1 MHGRGLSEDRKKG
14 HRRLMF
20 RPPSRLISSLEASG
34 GSSSLSLSSPS
45 SFSKDGRRISVGDC
59 ALFKPPQDCPP
70 FIGLIR
76 LLVPEREGGGSFKVR
91 VNWLYRPGELK
102 LGKGVLLEAQPNEIF
117 YSFHEDE
124 IPAASLL
131 HPCKVTFLPK
141 GVELASGISSFVCW
155 RVYDVM
161 NESIWWLTDQDYID
175 ERQQEV
181 DNLLRKTRSKMT
193 LQQGGRS
200 PKSTNSPTTSQA
212 KTGTE
217 GMQNSSSSSS
227 QGKGRKRERGDQGS
241 ESVKRERPSRIDDG
255 GSGFVRTESSLKSE
269 IAKITERGRLVD
281 SEGVEKLVQLML
293 PEKNEKKTDLIG
305 RSILASVVAATDK
318 FDCLSRFVQL
328 RGLPVF
334 DEWLQEVHKG
344 KIGDGSSPKDNGRS
358 VDDFLLILLR
368 ALDKLPVNLNALQT
382 CNIGKSVNHLRSHKN
397 SEIGKKARSLVDTW
411 KKRVEAEM
419 DAKSGS
425 NQGASWPGRYR
436 QSEVSHG
443 GRHSGVSADAA
454 RASASH
460 QHPSKAPSPVP
471 SENND
476 TNRPNFSLDG
486 SSKIEDI
493 IKPTSPTLGDVVKTG
508 KGDSGSHSSMNALI
522 ESCVRDSEAN
532 ACEAGVDDVGMNLL
546 ASAAADEISKSP
558 VASPAVSLVSDSLMN
573 DISEN
578 HTTGLPNEQAEALA
592 KDPTIVEHV
601 GSSGE
606 QLASVVNV
614 NDSKPSD
621 SEMEDR
627 VVADV
632 KTEEISE
639 TDGVADTVMR
649 TGNSALHSH
658 LEAAGGAQVEDKPKV
673 ILSSELVNKMGEVVS
688 VLSEFAKDRS
698 TENVDRSMP
707 EKLSDDNDCGGTA
720 NDRKAACT
728 SEEHKPPV
736 VLSSE
741 LDKET
746 AEDVTVSSELPKG
759 IAAEKMDVGINHV
772 NQTDKQSKPVTA
784 HLYSS
789 LTNGEVEHVEASLKS
804 AEVGKR
810 CATTTCD
817 DGDEAEECT
826 SVAKDV
832 PSVSA
837 SASASAG
844 SELEARVEFDL
855 NEGHRRLL
863 MLRPPSRLISTAS
876 SSSSLSLSSP
886 SSFSKDGRRI
896 SVGDC
901 ALFKPPQDC
910 PPFIGLI
917 RLLVPER
924 EGGGSFKVRVNWLY
938 RPGELKLGKGVLLEA
953 QPNEIFYSFHEDEI
967 PAASLLHPCKVTFLP
982 RGVELPSGI
991 SSFVCWRVYDVMNES
1006 IWWLTDQDYI
1016 DERQQEVD
1024 KLLCKSLQQCGC
1036 SPMLTTSQ
1044 VKTGTEGMQNSS
1056 SSSSQGKGRKRERG
1070 DQGSESVKRERPS
1083 RGDDSGSGF
1092 VRKESSLKSEIAKI
1106 TERGRLVDS
1115 EGVEKLVQL
1124 MLPEKNEKKT
1134 DLIGRSILASAVA
1147 ATDKFDC
1154 LSRFVQLRG
1163 LSVFDEW
1170 LQEVHRRKIGDGSS
1184 PKENDRSV
1192 DEFLLILLR
1201 ALDKLPVN
1209 LNALQTCNIGK
1220 SVNRLRSHKNSEIGK
1235 KARSL
1240 VDTWKKRVEAEMDA
1254 KPGRPRQSEVSH
1266 GSRHSVVSFDATKT
1280 SVSHLHPF
1288 KSVSGISDNSVKSAT
1303 TSPSSTR
1310 SAPSPG
1316 TGVAVAN
1323 VGQQKNT
1330 VAVHAE
1336 GGLSRSIS
1344 SQRTVTF
1351 EKAEGC
1357 SNKLLVKL
1365 PKCGE
1370 RGGEHEK
1377 AVNESSKI
1385 EDIVKPTSPTSGDDV
1400 KTEKGHGESHSLMNA
1415 LIESCVRDSEA
1426 NACVA
1431 GADDVGMNL
1440 LATVAADEMSKSP
1453 VASPSCLESN
1463 ENSDDIA
1470 PTAGHTS
1477 GIGGNIS
1484 DDGDSGV
1491 VSDLKTDEISETDRV
1506 ADTVMRT
1513 GNSALPE
1520 CKAIVLCPKVDSL
1533 AVANSHSDVVDDNKK
1548 EQKPPVVLSSE
1559 LVKET
1564 GEDVKVS
1571 SGFSKGVAAEKIDI
1585 GINHVNQTDKKN
1597 KPVTAH
1603 LDSSVTKIE
1612 VEHVEASLKS
1622 AEVGKQ
1628 CATTTCADGHETEE
1642 CTSVA
1647 KDVPSV
1653 SALAGSELEAGVK
1666 FDLNEAFNGDD
1677 TRKENSSNFSGSLSL
1692 TSTPL
1697 QTSRPPASITVAAAA
1712 KGAFVPRD
1720 DLLRNKPAV
1729 GWRGSAATSAFRP
1742 AEPRKVQEVASC
1754 DASTTAGKQTKTLLD
1769 FDLNVPDER
1778 VLEELPSQR
1787 FANPT
1792 NPSGVLD
1799 LDLNRLDDP
1808 ADMNNHTVSSGHR
1821 VNSTFQQTNLS
1832 SGGSRD
1838 FDLNDGPAVDDVNVV
1853 ESSLGF
1859 SQNSR
1864 SAQPVISG
1872 IRPGFSSWFP
1882 AVNNYSAMSIPQ
1894 VLPERGSG
1902 PQRMVGPTSEVS
1914 SYTPDM
1920 CRGPVLLS
1928 SPAVSFPP
1936 SAFQYPGFPF
1946 GSSFPLSSANFS
1958 GASTPYM
1965 DSSSS
1970 GRLCFPPVNSQIL
1983 GPGVAIPSNYPRP
1996 YVVNLPNGSSNGG
2009 VSDSSNN
2016 AKWFRSGLDLNS
2028 GPGGHETDEAA
2039 LVQRQLSSSGSLP
2052 LRDEARMY
2060 QMSGGTLKRKEPDGG
2075 WDGGGYK

>member
-1 MHGRGLSEDRKKG
+1 MHGRKK
-14 HRRLMF
+14 
-20 RPPSRLISSLEASG
+20 
-34 GSSSLSLSSPS
+34 
-45 SFSKDGRRISVGDC
+45 
-59 ALFKPPQDCPP
+59 
-70 FIGLIR
+70 
-76 LLVPEREGGGSFKVR
+76 
-91 VNWLYRPGELK
+91 
-102 LGKGVLLEAQPNEIF
+102 
-117 YSFHEDE
+117 
-124 IPAASLL
+124 
-131 HPCKVTFLPK
+131 
-141 GVELASGISSFVCW
+141 
-155 RVYDVM
+155 
-161 NESIWWLTDQDYID
+161 
-175 ERQQEV
+175 
-181 DNLLRKTRSKMT
+181 
-193 LQQGGRS
+193 
-200 PKSTNSPTTSQA
+200 
-212 KTGTE
+212 
-217 GMQNSSSSSS
+217 
-227 QGKGRKRERGDQGS
+227 
-241 ESVKRERPSRIDDG
+241 
-255 GSGFVRTESSLKSE
+255 
-269 IAKITERGRLVD
+269 
-281 SEGVEKLVQLML
+281 
-293 PEKNEKKTDLIG
+293 
-305 RSILASVVAATDK
+305 
-318 FDCLSRFVQL
+318 
-328 RGLPVF
+328 
-334 DEWLQEVHKG
+334 
-344 KIGDGSSPKDNGRS
+344 
-358 VDDFLLILLR
+358 
-368 ALDKLPVNLNALQT
+368 
-382 CNIGKSVNHLRSHKN
+382 
-397 SEIGKKARSLVDTW
+397 
-411 KKRVEAEM
+411 
-419 DAKSGS
+419 
-425 NQGASWPGRYR
+425 
-436 QSEVSHG
+436 
-443 GRHSGVSADAA
+443 
-454 RASASH
+454 
-460 QHPSKAPSPVP
+460 
-471 SENND
+471 
-476 TNRPNFSLDG
+476 
-486 SSKIEDI
+486 
-493 IKPTSPTLGDVVKTG
+493 
-508 KGDSGSHSSMNALI
+508 
-522 ESCVRDSEAN
+522 
-532 ACEAGVDDVGMNLL
+532 
-546 ASAAADEISKSP
+546 
-558 VASPAVSLVSDSLMN
+558 
-573 DISEN
+573 
-578 HTTGLPNEQAEALA
+578 
-592 KDPTIVEHV
+592 
-601 GSSGE
+601 
-606 QLASVVNV
+606 
-614 NDSKPSD
+614 
-621 SEMEDR
+621 
-627 VVADV
+627 
-632 KTEEISE
+632 
-639 TDGVADTVMR
+639 
-649 TGNSALHSH
+649 
-658 LEAAGGAQVEDKPKV
+658 
-673 ILSSELVNKMGEVVS
+673 
-688 VLSEFAKDRS
+688 
-698 TENVDRSMP
+698 
-707 EKLSDDNDCGGTA
+707 
-720 NDRKAACT
+720 
-728 SEEHKPPV
+728 
-736 VLSSE
+736 
-741 LDKET
+741 
-746 AEDVTVSSELPKG
+746 
-759 IAAEKMDVGINHV
+759 
-772 NQTDKQSKPVTA
+772 
-784 HLYSS
+784 
-789 LTNGEVEHVEASLKS
+789 
-804 AEVGKR
+804 
-810 CATTTCD
+810 
-817 DGDEAEECT
+817 
-826 SVAKDV
+826 
-832 PSVSA
+832 
-837 SASASAG
+837 
-844 SELEARVEFDL
+844 
-855 NEGHRRLL
+855 GHRRLL

-1083 RGDDSGSGF
+1083 RGDDGGSGF

-1453 VASPSCLESN
+1453 VASPSVSRVSDSLDGLPSEQADNVNPTIVEHVSSSGEQLAVVENENDSKPGDLDENSDSEIEELQRLVDQCLESN

-1513 GNSALPE
+1513 GNSALRICKTIGISQNADSLTAEDSHLEAAGGAQVEDKPKVILSSELVNKMGEVVSVLSEFAKDRSTENVDRSMPEKLSDDNDCDGTANDRKAACTSVETSAPAE

-1920 CRGPVLLS
+1920 YRGPVLLS

>member
-460 QHPSKAPSPVP
+460 QHPSKSVSVIIPSDNNMKSATTSPSSTRSAPSLGTGVAVVNDGQQRDTGAVHREVGLSRSFSSQRTATEKTPDIPMAEGCSNKLIVKLPKRGRSPAQSFSGGSFEDHAAGSSRAPSPVP

-621 SEMEDR
+621 SEMEELQRLVDQCLESNENSDDVAPTAGHTSGIRGNISDDGDSR

-649 TGNSALHSH
+649 TGNSALRKCKTVGKSQNEDSLTAEDSH

-728 SEEHKPPV
+728 SVETSAPAECKAIVLCPKVESLVVANSHSDNKEEHKPPV

-855 NEGHRRLL
+855 NEG
-863 MLRPPSRLISTAS
+863 
-876 SSSSLSLSSP
+876 
-886 SSFSKDGRRI
+886 FS
-896 SVGDC
+896 
-901 ALFKPPQDC
+901 
-910 PPFIGLI
+910 
-917 RLLVPER
+917 
-924 EGGGSFKVRVNWLY
+924 
-938 RPGELKLGKGVLLEA
+938 
-953 QPNEIFYSFHEDEI
+953 
-967 PAASLLHPCKVTFLP
+967 
-982 RGVELPSGI
+982 
-991 SSFVCWRVYDVMNES
+991 
-1006 IWWLTDQDYI
+1006 
-1016 DERQQEVD
+1016 
-1024 KLLCKSLQQCGC
+1024 
-1036 SPMLTTSQ
+1036 
-1044 VKTGTEGMQNSS
+1044 
-1056 SSSSQGKGRKRERG
+1056 
-1070 DQGSESVKRERPS
+1070 
-1083 RGDDSGSGF
+1083 
-1092 VRKESSLKSEIAKI
+1092 
-1106 TERGRLVDS
+1106 
-1115 EGVEKLVQL
+1115 
-1124 MLPEKNEKKT
+1124 
-1134 DLIGRSILASAVA
+1134 
-1147 ATDKFDC
+1147 
-1154 LSRFVQLRG
+1154 
-1163 LSVFDEW
+1163 
-1170 LQEVHRRKIGDGSS
+1170 
-1184 PKENDRSV
+1184 
-1192 DEFLLILLR
+1192 
-1201 ALDKLPVN
+1201 
-1209 LNALQTCNIGK
+1209 
-1220 SVNRLRSHKNSEIGK
+1220 
-1235 KARSL
+1235 
-1240 VDTWKKRVEAEMDA
+1240 
-1254 KPGRPRQSEVSH
+1254 
-1266 GSRHSVVSFDATKT
+1266 
-1280 SVSHLHPF
+1280 
-1288 KSVSGISDNSVKSAT
+1288 
-1303 TSPSSTR
+1303 
-1310 SAPSPG
+1310 
-1316 TGVAVAN
+1316 
-1323 VGQQKNT
+1323 
-1330 VAVHAE
+1330 
-1336 GGLSRSIS
+1336 
-1344 SQRTVTF
+1344 
-1351 EKAEGC
+1351 
-1357 SNKLLVKL
+1357 
-1365 PKCGE
+1365 
-1370 RGGEHEK
+1370 
-1377 AVNESSKI
+1377 
-1385 EDIVKPTSPTSGDDV
+1385 
-1400 KTEKGHGESHSLMNA
+1400 
-1415 LIESCVRDSEA
+1415 
-1426 NACVA
+1426 
-1431 GADDVGMNL
+1431 
-1440 LATVAADEMSKSP
+1440 
-1453 VASPSCLESN
+1453 
-1463 ENSDDIA
+1463 
-1470 PTAGHTS
+1470 
-1477 GIGGNIS
+1477 
-1484 DDGDSGV
+1484 
-1491 VSDLKTDEISETDRV
+1491 
-1506 ADTVMRT
+1506 
-1513 GNSALPE
+1513 
-1520 CKAIVLCPKVDSL
+1520 
-1533 AVANSHSDVVDDNKK
+1533 
-1548 EQKPPVVLSSE
+1548 
-1559 LVKET
+1559 
-1564 GEDVKVS
+1564 
-1571 SGFSKGVAAEKIDI
+1571 
-1585 GINHVNQTDKKN
+1585 
-1597 KPVTAH
+1597 
-1603 LDSSVTKIE
+1603 
-1612 VEHVEASLKS
+1612 
-1622 AEVGKQ
+1622 
-1628 CATTTCADGHETEE
+1628 
-1642 CTSVA
+1642 
-1647 KDVPSV
+1647 
-1653 SALAGSELEAGVK
+1653 
-1666 FDLNEAFNGDD
+1666 GDD
-1677 TRKENSSNFSGSLSL
+1677 TRDGNSNNFSGSLSL
-1692 TSTPL
+1692 TPTPL
-1697 QTSRPPASITVAAAA
+1697 QPSLLPASVTVAAAA
-1712 KGAFVPRD
+1712 KGAFVPPD
-1720 DLLRNKPAV
+1720 DLLRNKATV

-1742 AEPRKVQEVASC
+1742 PEPRKVQEVPLNMNNVASC
-1754 DASTTAGKQTKTLLD
+1754 DASTTAGKQTKTFFD

-1778 VLEELPSQR
+1778 VLEELSSQR
-1787 FANPT
+1787 FA

-1864 SAQPVISG
+1864 SAQPMISG

-1894 VLPERGSG
+1894 VLPERGNG

-1920 CRGPVLLS
+1920 YRGPVLLS

-1996 YVVNLPNGSSNGG
+1996 YVVNLPNSNGG
-2009 VSDSSNN
+2009 VSDSNN
-2016 AKWFRSGLDLNS
+2016 AKWLRSGLDLNS
-2028 GPGGHETDEAA
+2028 GPGGHETDGRDEAA

-2052 LRDEARMY
+2052 LKDEARMY
-2060 QMSGGTLKRKEPDGG
+2060 QMFGGTLKRKEPDSGG
-2075 WDGGGYK
+2075 WDGYKQPSWQ

>member
-1 MHGRGLSEDRKKG
+1 MHGR
-14 HRRLMF
+14 
-20 RPPSRLISSLEASG
+20 
-34 GSSSLSLSSPS
+34 
-45 SFSKDGRRISVGDC
+45 
-59 ALFKPPQDCPP
+59 
-70 FIGLIR
+70 
-76 LLVPEREGGGSFKVR
+76 
-91 VNWLYRPGELK
+91 
-102 LGKGVLLEAQPNEIF
+102 
-117 YSFHEDE
+117 
-124 IPAASLL
+124 
-131 HPCKVTFLPK
+131 
-141 GVELASGISSFVCW
+141 
-155 RVYDVM
+155 
-161 NESIWWLTDQDYID
+161 
-175 ERQQEV
+175 
-181 DNLLRKTRSKMT
+181 
-193 LQQGGRS
+193 
-200 PKSTNSPTTSQA
+200 
-212 KTGTE
+212 
-217 GMQNSSSSSS
+217 
-227 QGKGRKRERGDQGS
+227 
-241 ESVKRERPSRIDDG
+241 
-255 GSGFVRTESSLKSE
+255 
-269 IAKITERGRLVD
+269 
-281 SEGVEKLVQLML
+281 EK
-293 PEKNEKKTDLIG
+293 
-305 RSILASVVAATDK
+305 
-318 FDCLSRFVQL
+318 
-328 RGLPVF
+328 
-334 DEWLQEVHKG
+334 
-344 KIGDGSSPKDNGRS
+344 
-358 VDDFLLILLR
+358 
-368 ALDKLPVNLNALQT
+368 
-382 CNIGKSVNHLRSHKN
+382 
-397 SEIGKKARSLVDTW
+397 
-411 KKRVEAEM
+411 
-419 DAKSGS
+419 
-425 NQGASWPGRYR
+425 
-436 QSEVSHG
+436 
-443 GRHSGVSADAA
+443 
-454 RASASH
+454 
-460 QHPSKAPSPVP
+460 
-471 SENND
+471 
-476 TNRPNFSLDG
+476 
-486 SSKIEDI
+486 
-493 IKPTSPTLGDVVKTG
+493 
-508 KGDSGSHSSMNALI
+508 
-522 ESCVRDSEAN
+522 
-532 ACEAGVDDVGMNLL
+532 
-546 ASAAADEISKSP
+546 
-558 VASPAVSLVSDSLMN
+558 
-573 DISEN
+573 
-578 HTTGLPNEQAEALA
+578 
-592 KDPTIVEHV
+592 
-601 GSSGE
+601 
-606 QLASVVNV
+606 
-614 NDSKPSD
+614 
-621 SEMEDR
+621 
-627 VVADV
+627 
-632 KTEEISE
+632 
-639 TDGVADTVMR
+639 
-649 TGNSALHSH
+649 
-658 LEAAGGAQVEDKPKV
+658 
-673 ILSSELVNKMGEVVS
+673 
-688 VLSEFAKDRS
+688 
-698 TENVDRSMP
+698 
-707 EKLSDDNDCGGTA
+707 
-720 NDRKAACT
+720 
-728 SEEHKPPV
+728 
-736 VLSSE
+736 
-741 LDKET
+741 
-746 AEDVTVSSELPKG
+746 
-759 IAAEKMDVGINHV
+759 
-772 NQTDKQSKPVTA
+772 
-784 HLYSS
+784 
-789 LTNGEVEHVEASLKS
+789 
-804 AEVGKR
+804 
-810 CATTTCD
+810 
-817 DGDEAEECT
+817 
-826 SVAKDV
+826 
-832 PSVSA
+832 
-837 SASASAG
+837 
-844 SELEARVEFDL
+844 
-855 NEGHRRLL
+855 GHRRLL
-863 MLRPPSRLISTAS
+863 MFRPPSRLISTAS

-910 PPFIGLI
+910 PPFVGLI

-924 EGGGSFKVRVNWLY
+924 EGGSFKVRVNWLY

-953 QPNEIFYSFHEDEI
+953 QPNEVFYSFHEDEI

-982 RGVELPSGI
+982 KGVELPSGI

-1024 KLLCKSLQQCGC
+1024 NLLCKSLQQCGC
-1036 SPMLTTSQ
+1036 SPRLTTSQ

-1083 RGDDSGSGF
+1083 RVDDSGSGF

-1170 LQEVHRRKIGDGSS
+1170 LQEIHRRKIGDGSS
-1184 PKENDRSV
+1184 PKDNDRSV

-1280 SVSHLHPF
+1280 SVSPLHPF

-1323 VGQQKNT
+1323 VGQQRNT

-1336 GGLSRSIS
+1336 VGLSRSIS

-1357 SNKLLVKL
+1357 SNKLMVKL

-1370 RGGEHEK
+1370 RG
-1377 AVNESSKI
+1377 
-1385 EDIVKPTSPTSGDDV
+1385 DDV
-1400 KTEKGHGESHSLMNA
+1400 KTGKGHGESHSLMNA

-1453 VASPSCLESN
+1453 VASPSVSRVSDSLDGMPSEQA
-1463 ENSDDIA
+1463 ENVNPTIVEHVNDIA

-1491 VSDLKTDEISETDRV
+1491 VSDQKTEEISETDGV

-1513 GNSALPE
+1513 GNSALRICKTIGKSQNADSLTAEDSHLEAAGGAQVEDKPKVILSSELVNKMGEVVSVLSEFTKDRSTENVDRSMPEKLSDDNDCGGPANDRKAACTSVETSAPAE
-1520 CKAIVLCPKVDSL
+1520 CKAIVLCPKVESL
-1533 AVANSHSDVVDDNKK
+1533 VVANSHSDNK
-1548 EQKPPVVLSSE
+1548 EEHKPPVVLSSE
-1559 LVKET
+1559 LDKET
-1564 GEDVKVS
+1564 AEDVTVS
-1571 SGFSKGVAAEKIDI
+1571 SKLSKGIAAEKMDV

-1612 VEHVEASLKS
+1612 VEHVEASLKKEFTS
-1622 AEVGKQ
+1622 A
-1628 CATTTCADGHETEE
+1628 
-1642 CTSVA
+1642 A
-1647 KDVPSV
+1647 KDLPSV

-1666 FDLNEAFNGDD
+1666 FDLNEAFSGDD

-1742 AEPRKVQEVASC
+1742 AEPRKVQEVVPLSMNNVASC
-1754 DASTTAGKQTKTLLD
+1754 DASTTAGKQTKTFLD

-1778 VLEELPSQR
+1778 VLEDLPSQR

-1792 NPSGVLD
+1792 NPCGVLD

-1864 SAQPVISG
+1864 SAQPMISG

-1894 VLPERGSG
+1894 VLPERGNG

-1920 CRGPVLLS
+1920 YRGPVLLS

>member
-1 MHGRGLSEDRKKG
+1 MHGREKG
-14 HRRLMF
+14 HRRLLMF
-20 RPPSRLISSLEASG
+20 RPPSRLILTAS
-34 GSSSLSLSSPS
+34 
-45 SFSKDGRRISVGDC
+45 
-59 ALFKPPQDCPP
+59 
-70 FIGLIR
+70 
-76 LLVPEREGGGSFKVR
+76 
-91 VNWLYRPGELK
+91 
-102 LGKGVLLEAQPNEIF
+102 
-117 YSFHEDE
+117 
-124 IPAASLL
+124 
-131 HPCKVTFLPK
+131 
-141 GVELASGISSFVCW
+141 
-155 RVYDVM
+155 
-161 NESIWWLTDQDYID
+161 
-175 ERQQEV
+175 
-181 DNLLRKTRSKMT
+181 
-193 LQQGGRS
+193 
-200 PKSTNSPTTSQA
+200 
-212 KTGTE
+212 
-217 GMQNSSSSSS
+217 
-227 QGKGRKRERGDQGS
+227 
-241 ESVKRERPSRIDDG
+241 
-255 GSGFVRTESSLKSE
+255 
-269 IAKITERGRLVD
+269 
-281 SEGVEKLVQLML
+281 
-293 PEKNEKKTDLIG
+293 
-305 RSILASVVAATDK
+305 
-318 FDCLSRFVQL
+318 
-328 RGLPVF
+328 
-334 DEWLQEVHKG
+334 
-344 KIGDGSSPKDNGRS
+344 
-358 VDDFLLILLR
+358 
-368 ALDKLPVNLNALQT
+368 
-382 CNIGKSVNHLRSHKN
+382 
-397 SEIGKKARSLVDTW
+397 
-411 KKRVEAEM
+411 
-419 DAKSGS
+419 
-425 NQGASWPGRYR
+425 
-436 QSEVSHG
+436 
-443 GRHSGVSADAA
+443 
-454 RASASH
+454 
-460 QHPSKAPSPVP
+460 
-471 SENND
+471 
-476 TNRPNFSLDG
+476 
-486 SSKIEDI
+486 
-493 IKPTSPTLGDVVKTG
+493 
-508 KGDSGSHSSMNALI
+508 
-522 ESCVRDSEAN
+522 
-532 ACEAGVDDVGMNLL
+532 
-546 ASAAADEISKSP
+546 
-558 VASPAVSLVSDSLMN
+558 
-573 DISEN
+573 
-578 HTTGLPNEQAEALA
+578 
-592 KDPTIVEHV
+592 
-601 GSSGE
+601 
-606 QLASVVNV
+606 
-614 NDSKPSD
+614 
-621 SEMEDR
+621 
-627 VVADV
+627 
-632 KTEEISE
+632 
-639 TDGVADTVMR
+639 
-649 TGNSALHSH
+649 
-658 LEAAGGAQVEDKPKV
+658 
-673 ILSSELVNKMGEVVS
+673 
-688 VLSEFAKDRS
+688 
-698 TENVDRSMP
+698 
-707 EKLSDDNDCGGTA
+707 
-720 NDRKAACT
+720 
-728 SEEHKPPV
+728 
-736 VLSSE
+736 
-741 LDKET
+741 
-746 AEDVTVSSELPKG
+746 
-759 IAAEKMDVGINHV
+759 
-772 NQTDKQSKPVTA
+772 
-784 HLYSS
+784 
-789 LTNGEVEHVEASLKS
+789 
-804 AEVGKR
+804 
-810 CATTTCD
+810 
-817 DGDEAEECT
+817 
-826 SVAKDV
+826 
-832 PSVSA
+832 
-837 SASASAG
+837 
-844 SELEARVEFDL
+844 
-855 NEGHRRLL
+855 
-863 MLRPPSRLISTAS
+863 S

-910 PPFIGLI
+910 PPFVGLI

-924 EGGGSFKVRVNWLY
+924 EGGSFKVRVNWLY

-953 QPNEIFYSFHEDEI
+953 QPNEVFYSFHEDEI

-982 RGVELPSGI
+982 KGVELPSGI

-1024 KLLCKSLQQCGC
+1024 NLLCKSLQQCGC
-1036 SPMLTTSQ
+1036 SPRLTTSQ

-1083 RGDDSGSGF
+1083 RVDDSGSGF

-1170 LQEVHRRKIGDGSS
+1170 LQEIHRRKIGDGSS
-1184 PKENDRSV
+1184 PKDNDRSV

-1280 SVSHLHPF
+1280 SVSPLHPF

-1323 VGQQKNT
+1323 VGQQRNT

-1336 GGLSRSIS
+1336 VGLSRSIS

-1357 SNKLLVKL
+1357 SNKLMVKL

-1370 RGGEHEK
+1370 RGDGHEK

-1400 KTEKGHGESHSLMNA
+1400 KTGKGHGESHSLMNA

-1453 VASPSCLESN
+1453 VASPSVSRVSDSLDGMPSEQAENVNPTIVEHVSSSGEQLAVVENENDSKPGDLDDNSDSEIEELQRLVDQCLESN

-1491 VSDLKTDEISETDRV
+1491 VSDQKTEEISETDGV

-1513 GNSALPE
+1513 GNSALRICKTIGKSQNADSLTAEDSHLEAAGGAQVEDKPKVILSSELVNKMGEVVSVLSEFTKDRSTENVDRSMPEKLSDDNDCGGPANDRKAACTSVETSAPAE
-1520 CKAIVLCPKVDSL
+1520 CKAIVLCPKVESL
-1533 AVANSHSDVVDDNKK
+1533 VVANSHSDNK
-1548 EQKPPVVLSSE
+1548 EEHKPPVVLSSE
-1559 LVKET
+1559 LDKET
-1564 GEDVKVS
+1564 AEDVTVS
-1571 SGFSKGVAAEKIDI
+1571 SKLSKGIAAEKMDV

-1642 CTSVA
+1642 FTSAA
-1647 KDVPSV
+1647 KDLPSV

-1666 FDLNEAFNGDD
+1666 FDLNEAFSGDD

-1742 AEPRKVQEVASC
+1742 AEPRKVQEVVPLSMNNVASC
-1754 DASTTAGKQTKTLLD
+1754 DASTTAGKQTKTFLD

-1778 VLEELPSQR
+1778 VLEDLPSQR

-1792 NPSGVLD
+1792 NPCGVLD

-1864 SAQPVISG
+1864 SAQPMISG

-1894 VLPERGSG
+1894 VLPERGNG

-1920 CRGPVLLS
+1920 YRGPVLLS

>member
-1 MHGRGLSEDRKKG
+1 MHGRGLSEEERKKG
-14 HRRLMF
+14 HRRRLMF
-20 RPPSRLISSLEASG
+20 RPPSRLISS
-34 GSSSLSLSSPS
+34 
-45 SFSKDGRRISVGDC
+45 
-59 ALFKPPQDCPP
+59 
-70 FIGLIR
+70 
-76 LLVPEREGGGSFKVR
+76 
-91 VNWLYRPGELK
+91 
-102 LGKGVLLEAQPNEIF
+102 
-117 YSFHEDE
+117 
-124 IPAASLL
+124 
-131 HPCKVTFLPK
+131 
-141 GVELASGISSFVCW
+141 
-155 RVYDVM
+155 
-161 NESIWWLTDQDYID
+161 
-175 ERQQEV
+175 
-181 DNLLRKTRSKMT
+181 
-193 LQQGGRS
+193 
-200 PKSTNSPTTSQA
+200 
-212 KTGTE
+212 
-217 GMQNSSSSSS
+217 
-227 QGKGRKRERGDQGS
+227 
-241 ESVKRERPSRIDDG
+241 
-255 GSGFVRTESSLKSE
+255 
-269 IAKITERGRLVD
+269 
-281 SEGVEKLVQLML
+281 
-293 PEKNEKKTDLIG
+293 
-305 RSILASVVAATDK
+305 
-318 FDCLSRFVQL
+318 
-328 RGLPVF
+328 
-334 DEWLQEVHKG
+334 
-344 KIGDGSSPKDNGRS
+344 
-358 VDDFLLILLR
+358 
-368 ALDKLPVNLNALQT
+368 
-382 CNIGKSVNHLRSHKN
+382 
-397 SEIGKKARSLVDTW
+397 
-411 KKRVEAEM
+411 
-419 DAKSGS
+419 
-425 NQGASWPGRYR
+425 
-436 QSEVSHG
+436 
-443 GRHSGVSADAA
+443 
-454 RASASH
+454 
-460 QHPSKAPSPVP
+460 
-471 SENND
+471 
-476 TNRPNFSLDG
+476 
-486 SSKIEDI
+486 
-493 IKPTSPTLGDVVKTG
+493 
-508 KGDSGSHSSMNALI
+508 
-522 ESCVRDSEAN
+522 
-532 ACEAGVDDVGMNLL
+532 
-546 ASAAADEISKSP
+546 
-558 VASPAVSLVSDSLMN
+558 
-573 DISEN
+573 
-578 HTTGLPNEQAEALA
+578 
-592 KDPTIVEHV
+592 
-601 GSSGE
+601 
-606 QLASVVNV
+606 
-614 NDSKPSD
+614 
-621 SEMEDR
+621 
-627 VVADV
+627 
-632 KTEEISE
+632 
-639 TDGVADTVMR
+639 
-649 TGNSALHSH
+649 
-658 LEAAGGAQVEDKPKV
+658 
-673 ILSSELVNKMGEVVS
+673 
-688 VLSEFAKDRS
+688 
-698 TENVDRSMP
+698 
-707 EKLSDDNDCGGTA
+707 
-720 NDRKAACT
+720 
-728 SEEHKPPV
+728 
-736 VLSSE
+736 
-741 LDKET
+741 
-746 AEDVTVSSELPKG
+746 
-759 IAAEKMDVGINHV
+759 
-772 NQTDKQSKPVTA
+772 
-784 HLYSS
+784 
-789 LTNGEVEHVEASLKS
+789 VEAS
-804 AEVGKR
+804 
-810 CATTTCD
+810 
-817 DGDEAEECT
+817 
-826 SVAKDV
+826 
-832 PSVSA
+832 PS
-837 SASASAG
+837 
-844 SELEARVEFDL
+844 
-855 NEGHRRLL
+855 
-863 MLRPPSRLISTAS
+863 PS

-917 RLLVPER
+917 RLLVPEK

-938 RPGELKLGKGVLLEA
+938 RPSELKLGKGKGVPLEA
-953 QPNEIFYSFHEDEI
+953 RPNEIFYSFHEDEI

-982 RGVELPSGI
+982 KGVELPSGI

-1024 KLLCKSLQQCGC
+1024 KLLCKKTLQQCGC
-1036 SPMLTTSQ
+1036 SPRLTTSQ

-1083 RGDDSGSGF
+1083 RTDDSGSGF
-1092 VRKESSLKSEIAKI
+1092 ARRESSLKSEIAKI

-1134 DLIGRSILASAVA
+1134 DLTGRSILAGAVA

-1170 LQEVHRRKIGDGSS
+1170 LQEVHKRKIGDGSS
-1184 PKENDRSV
+1184 PKDNERSV
-1192 DEFLLILLR
+1192 DDFLLILLR

-1288 KSVSGISDNSVKSAT
+1288 KSVSGISDTSVKSAT
-1303 TSPSSTR
+1303 TSPSSTK

-1316 TGVAVAN
+1316 TGVAVVN
-1323 VGQQKNT
+1323 VAQQRNT
-1330 VAVHAE
+1330 GALHAE
-1336 GGLSRSIS
+1336 VGLTRSIS
-1344 SQRTVTF
+1344 SQRTVTI

-1357 SNKLLVKL
+1357 SNKLMVKL

-1370 RGGEHEK
+1370 RSDEHEK

-1385 EDIVKPTSPTSGDDV
+1385 EDIVKPTSPTLGDDV
-1400 KTEKGHGESHSLMNA
+1400 RTGKGHGESHSLMNA

-1453 VASPSCLESN
+1453 VASPSVSRVSDSADGLPSEQAENVNPTIVEHVSSSGEQLPVVENVNDSKPGDLDENSDSEIEELQRLVDQCLESN

-1477 GIGGNIS
+1477 GIGENIS
-1484 DDGDSGV
+1484 DDGDSGA
-1491 VSDLKTDEISETDRV
+1491 VSDLKTEEISETDRV

-1513 GNSALPE
+1513 GNSSLRICKTVGISQNADSLTAQDSHLEGVGGAQVEDKPKVILSSEQMGAVVSFLSEFAKDRNTENIDRSMPEKLSDDNDCGGTANDRKAACTSVETSAPAE

-1533 AVANSHSDVVDDNKK
+1533 AVANSHSDVVGDNKN

-1559 LVKET
+1559 LVKEMR
-1564 GEDVKVS
+1564 EDGTVS
-1571 SGFSKGVAAEKIDI
+1571 SGFSKGVAAQKIDV

-1603 LDSSVTKIE
+1603 LDSSIIKNE

-1622 AEVGKQ
+1622 SEVGKQ
-1628 CATTTCADGHETEE
+1628 CAATTFADGHETEE

-1647 KDVPSV
+1647 KAVASV
-1653 SALAGSELEAGVK
+1653 SAFAGSELEAGVK

-1697 QTSRPPASITVAAAA
+1697 QPSLLPASITVAAAA
-1712 KGAFVPRD
+1712 KGAFVPRE
-1720 DLLRNKPAV
+1720 DLLRNKATV

-1754 DASTTAGKQTKTLLD
+1754 EASTTAGKQTKTFLD

-1778 VLEELPSQR
+1778 VLEDLPSQR

-1792 NPSGVLD
+1792 NPSGGLD

-1808 ADMNNHTVSSGHR
+1808 ADMNNHTISSGHR
-1821 VNSTFQQTNLS
+1821 VNSTFQQANLS

-1838 FDLNDGPAVDDVNVV
+1838 FDLNDGPAVDDVIV

-1864 SAQPVISG
+1864 SAQPMISG

-1894 VLPERGSG
+1894 VLPERGNG
-1902 PQRMVGPTSEVS
+1902 PQRMVGHTSEAS

-1920 CRGPVLLS
+1920 YRGPVLLS

-1936 SAFQYPGFPF
+1936 TAFQYPGFPF
-1946 GSSFPLSSANFS
+1946 GTTYPISSANFS

-1983 GPGVAIPSNYPRP
+1983 GPGVPIPSNYPRP
-1996 YVVNLPNGSSNGG
+1996 YVVNLPNGNSNGG
-2009 VSDSSNN
+2009 VSDSNN

-2028 GPGGHETDEAA
+2028 GPVGHETDEAAA
-2039 LVQRQLSSSGSLP
+2039 LVQRQLSSSSSLP

-2060 QMSGGTLKRKEPDGG
+2060 QMSGGTLKRKEPDGRCT
-2075 WDGGGYK
+2075 KAVL

>member
-1 MHGRGLSEDRKKG
+1 MHGREKG
-14 HRRLMF
+14 HRRLLMF
-20 RPPSRLISSLEASG
+20 RPPSRLISTASSPS
-34 GSSSLSLSSPS
+34 SSSLSLSSPS

-76 LLVPEREGGGSFKVR
+76 LLLPEKEGNFKLR

-141 GVELASGISSFVCW
+141 GVELPSGISSFVCW

-181 DNLLRKTRSKMT
+181 DNLLCKS
-193 LQQGGRS
+193 LQQCGCS
-200 PKSTNSPTTSQA
+200 PRLTTSQG

-241 ESVKRERPSRIDDG
+241 ESVKRERSSR
-255 GSGFVRTESSLKSE
+255 V
-269 IAKITERGRLVD
+269 
-281 SEGVEKLVQLML
+281 
-293 PEKNEKKTDLIG
+293 
-305 RSILASVVAATDK
+305 
-318 FDCLSRFVQL
+318 
-328 RGLPVF
+328 
-334 DEWLQEVHKG
+334 
-344 KIGDGSSPKDNGRS
+344 
-358 VDDFLLILLR
+358 
-368 ALDKLPVNLNALQT
+368 
-382 CNIGKSVNHLRSHKN
+382 
-397 SEIGKKARSLVDTW
+397 
-411 KKRVEAEM
+411 
-419 DAKSGS
+419 
-425 NQGASWPGRYR
+425 
-436 QSEVSHG
+436 
-443 GRHSGVSADAA
+443 
-454 RASASH
+454 
-460 QHPSKAPSPVP
+460 
-471 SENND
+471 
-476 TNRPNFSLDG
+476 
-486 SSKIEDI
+486 
-493 IKPTSPTLGDVVKTG
+493 
-508 KGDSGSHSSMNALI
+508 
-522 ESCVRDSEAN
+522 
-532 ACEAGVDDVGMNLL
+532 
-546 ASAAADEISKSP
+546 
-558 VASPAVSLVSDSLMN
+558 
-573 DISEN
+573 
-578 HTTGLPNEQAEALA
+578 
-592 KDPTIVEHV
+592 
-601 GSSGE
+601 
-606 QLASVVNV
+606 
-614 NDSKPSD
+614 
-621 SEMEDR
+621 
-627 VVADV
+627 
-632 KTEEISE
+632 
-639 TDGVADTVMR
+639 
-649 TGNSALHSH
+649 
-658 LEAAGGAQVEDKPKV
+658 
-673 ILSSELVNKMGEVVS
+673 
-688 VLSEFAKDRS
+688 
-698 TENVDRSMP
+698 
-707 EKLSDDNDCGGTA
+707 
-720 NDRKAACT
+720 
-728 SEEHKPPV
+728 
-736 VLSSE
+736 
-741 LDKET
+741 
-746 AEDVTVSSELPKG
+746 
-759 IAAEKMDVGINHV
+759 
-772 NQTDKQSKPVTA
+772 
-784 HLYSS
+784 
-789 LTNGEVEHVEASLKS
+789 
-804 AEVGKR
+804 
-810 CATTTCD
+810 
-817 DGDEAEECT
+817 
-826 SVAKDV
+826 
-832 PSVSA
+832 
-837 SASASAG
+837 
-844 SELEARVEFDL
+844 
-855 NEGHRRLL
+855 
-863 MLRPPSRLISTAS
+863 
-876 SSSSLSLSSP
+876 
-886 SSFSKDGRRI
+886 
-896 SVGDC
+896 
-901 ALFKPPQDC
+901 
-910 PPFIGLI
+910 
-917 RLLVPER
+917 
-924 EGGGSFKVRVNWLY
+924 
-938 RPGELKLGKGVLLEA
+938 
-953 QPNEIFYSFHEDEI
+953 
-967 PAASLLHPCKVTFLP
+967 
-982 RGVELPSGI
+982 
-991 SSFVCWRVYDVMNES
+991 
-1006 IWWLTDQDYI
+1006 
-1016 DERQQEVD
+1016 
-1024 KLLCKSLQQCGC
+1024 
-1036 SPMLTTSQ
+1036 
-1044 VKTGTEGMQNSS
+1044 
-1056 SSSSQGKGRKRERG
+1056 
-1070 DQGSESVKRERPS
+1070 
-1083 RGDDSGSGF
+1083 DDSGSGF

-1170 LQEVHRRKIGDGSS
+1170 LQEIHRRKIGDGSS
-1184 PKENDRSV
+1184 PKDNDRSL

-1323 VGQQKNT
+1323 VGQQRNT

-1336 GGLSRSIS
+1336 VGLSRSIS

-1357 SNKLLVKL
+1357 SNKLMVKL

-1370 RGGEHEK
+1370 RGDEHEK

-1400 KTEKGHGESHSLMNA
+1400 KTGKGHGESHSLMNA

-1453 VASPSCLESN
+1453 VASPSVSRVSDSLDGLPSEQAENVNPTIVEHVSSSGEQLAVVENENDSKPGDLDENSDSEIEELQRLVDQCLESN

-1491 VSDLKTDEISETDRV
+1491 VSDLKTEEISETDGV

-1513 GNSALPE
+1513 GNSALRKCKTVGKSPNEDSLTAEDSHLGAAGGAQVEDKPKVILSSDLVNKMGEVVSVLSEFAKDRSNENVDRSMPEKLSDDNDCGGTANDRKAACTSVETSAPAE
-1520 CKAIVLCPKVDSL
+1520 CKAIVLCPKVESL
-1533 AVANSHSDVVDDNKK
+1533 VVANSHSDNK
-1548 EQKPPVVLSSE
+1548 EEHKPPVVLSSE
-1559 LVKET
+1559 LDKET
-1564 GEDVKVS
+1564 AEDVTVS
-1571 SGFSKGVAAEKIDI
+1571 SELSKGIAAEKMDV
-1585 GINHVNQTDKKN
+1585 GINHVNQTDKKS

-1603 LDSSVTKIE
+1603 LYSSLTKIE

-1642 CTSVA
+1642 FTSAA
-1647 KDVPSV
+1647 KDLPSV

-1666 FDLNEAFNGDD
+1666 FDLNEAFSGDD

-1754 DASTTAGKQTKTLLD
+1754 DASTTAGKQTKTFLD

-1778 VLEELPSQR
+1778 VLEDLPSQR

-1864 SAQPVISG
+1864 SAQPMISG
-1872 IRPGFSSWFP
+1872 VRPGFSSWFP

-1894 VLPERGSG
+1894 VLPERGNG

-1920 CRGPVLLS
+1920 YRGPVLLS

-1970 GRLCFPPVNSQIL
+1970 GRLCFPPVNPQIL

>member
-1 MHGRGLSEDRKKG
+1 
-14 HRRLMF
+14 
-20 RPPSRLISSLEASG
+20 
-34 GSSSLSLSSPS
+34 
-45 SFSKDGRRISVGDC
+45 
-59 ALFKPPQDCPP
+59 DCPP

-305 RSILASVVAATDK
+305 RSILASAVAATDK

-328 RGLPVF
+328 RGLSVF
-334 DEWLQEVHKG
+334 DEWLQEVHRR
-344 KIGDGSSPKDNGRS
+344 KIGDGSSPKENDRS
-358 VDDFLLILLR
+358 VDEFLLILLR

-382 CNIGKSVNHLRSHKN
+382 CNIGKSVNRLRSHKN

-460 QHPSKAPSPVP
+460 QHPSKSVSVIIPSDNNMKSATTSPSSTRSAPSLGTGVAVVNDGQQRDTGAVHREVGLSRSFSSQRTATEKTPDIPMAEGCSNKLIVKLPKRGRSPAQSFSGGSFEDHAAGSSRAPSPVP

-621 SEMEDR
+621 SEMEELQRLVDQCLESNENSDDIAPTAGHTSGIGGNISDDGDSG
-627 VVADV
+627 VVSDL
-632 KTEEISE
+632 KTDEISE
-639 TDGVADTVMR
+639 TDRVADTVMR
-649 TGNSALHSH
+649 TGNSALRICKTIGISQNADSLTAEDSH

-728 SEEHKPPV
+728 SV
-736 VLSSE
+736 
-741 LDKET
+741 ET
-746 AEDVTVSSELPKG
+746 
-759 IAAEKMDVGINHV
+759 
-772 NQTDKQSKPVTA
+772 
-784 HLYSS
+784 
-789 LTNGEVEHVEASLKS
+789 
-804 AEVGKR
+804 
-810 CATTTCD
+810 
-817 DGDEAEECT
+817 
-826 SVAKDV
+826 
-832 PSVSA
+832 
-837 SASASAG
+837 
-844 SELEARVEFDL
+844 
-855 NEGHRRLL
+855 
-863 MLRPPSRLISTAS
+863 
-876 SSSSLSLSSP
+876 
-886 SSFSKDGRRI
+886 
-896 SVGDC
+896 
-901 ALFKPPQDC
+901 
-910 PPFIGLI
+910 
-917 RLLVPER
+917 
-924 EGGGSFKVRVNWLY
+924 
-938 RPGELKLGKGVLLEA
+938 
-953 QPNEIFYSFHEDEI
+953 
-967 PAASLLHPCKVTFLP
+967 
-982 RGVELPSGI
+982 
-991 SSFVCWRVYDVMNES
+991 
-1006 IWWLTDQDYI
+1006 
-1016 DERQQEVD
+1016 
-1024 KLLCKSLQQCGC
+1024 
-1036 SPMLTTSQ
+1036 
-1044 VKTGTEGMQNSS
+1044 
-1056 SSSSQGKGRKRERG
+1056 
-1070 DQGSESVKRERPS
+1070 
-1083 RGDDSGSGF
+1083 
-1092 VRKESSLKSEIAKI
+1092 
-1106 TERGRLVDS
+1106 
-1115 EGVEKLVQL
+1115 
-1124 MLPEKNEKKT
+1124 
-1134 DLIGRSILASAVA
+1134 
-1147 ATDKFDC
+1147 
-1154 LSRFVQLRG
+1154 
-1163 LSVFDEW
+1163 
-1170 LQEVHRRKIGDGSS
+1170 
-1184 PKENDRSV
+1184 
-1192 DEFLLILLR
+1192 
-1201 ALDKLPVN
+1201 
-1209 LNALQTCNIGK
+1209 
-1220 SVNRLRSHKNSEIGK
+1220 
-1235 KARSL
+1235 
-1240 VDTWKKRVEAEMDA
+1240 
-1254 KPGRPRQSEVSH
+1254 
-1266 GSRHSVVSFDATKT
+1266 
-1280 SVSHLHPF
+1280 
-1288 KSVSGISDNSVKSAT
+1288 
-1303 TSPSSTR
+1303 
-1310 SAPSPG
+1310 SAP
-1316 TGVAVAN
+1316 A
-1323 VGQQKNT
+1323 
-1330 VAVHAE
+1330 
-1336 GGLSRSIS
+1336 
-1344 SQRTVTF
+1344 
-1351 EKAEGC
+1351 
-1357 SNKLLVKL
+1357 
-1365 PKCGE
+1365 
-1370 RGGEHEK
+1370 
-1377 AVNESSKI
+1377 
-1385 EDIVKPTSPTSGDDV
+1385 
-1400 KTEKGHGESHSLMNA
+1400 
-1415 LIESCVRDSEA
+1415 
-1426 NACVA
+1426 
-1431 GADDVGMNL
+1431 
-1440 LATVAADEMSKSP
+1440 
-1453 VASPSCLESN
+1453 
-1463 ENSDDIA
+1463 
-1470 PTAGHTS
+1470 
-1477 GIGGNIS
+1477 
-1484 DDGDSGV
+1484 
-1491 VSDLKTDEISETDRV
+1491 
-1506 ADTVMRT
+1506 
-1513 GNSALPE
+1513 E

-1864 SAQPVISG
+1864 SAQPMISG

-1894 VLPERGSG
+1894 VLPERGNG

-1920 CRGPVLLS
+1920 YRGPVLLS

-1983 GPGVAIPSNYPRP
+1983 
-1996 YVVNLPNGSSNGG
+1996 
-2009 VSDSSNN
+2009 
-2016 AKWFRSGLDLNS
+2016 
-2028 GPGGHETDEAA
+2028 
-2039 LVQRQLSSSGSLP
+2039 
-2052 LRDEARMY
+2052 
-2060 QMSGGTLKRKEPDGG
+2060 
-2075 WDGGGYK
+2075 